1 MFRIFGVVVLILL
14 IVLNKTYL
22 SEAAPFP
29 EEREDQQVGH
39 FCKFFQILFF
49 KKLVK
54 NLDYGLLF
62 IIFLFFSYSQMIQ
75 DMIVCGYHPLT
86 QEVNQ
91 N

>member
-39 FCKFFQILFF
+39 FCKFFQILF
-49 KKLVK
+49 LR
-54 NLDYGLLF
+54 N
-62 IIFLFFSYSQMIQ
+62 
-75 DMIVCGYHPLT
+75 
-86 QEVNQ
+86 
-91 N
+91 